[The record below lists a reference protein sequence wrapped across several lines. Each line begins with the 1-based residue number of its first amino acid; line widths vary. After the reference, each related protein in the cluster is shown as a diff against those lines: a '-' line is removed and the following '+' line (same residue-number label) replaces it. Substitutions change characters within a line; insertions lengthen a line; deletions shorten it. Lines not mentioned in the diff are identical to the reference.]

1 MPGRYRKAQAE
12 AGWAAQQRFLAAVF
26 SGGFDRDNVRW
37 RFECDS
43 SPNYDYAKNVRME

>member
-26 SGGFDRDNVRW
+26 GGGFAGDNVRW

-43 SPNYDYAKNVRME
+43 APNYDYSKNVRME